1 MRHKYNI
8 ANLMLSALAYKGAI
22 YPGIF
27 SGRLNKNVRVQTGTD
42 YENIPVAPALERY
55 TSGGAPMRTE
65 DHLGRL
71 YFMPVYIGVDGATI
85 EIPHAVISFTSK
97 KTIVETPLVGRNGS
111 VKELIST
118 DDYEI
123 SITGVIESKDRR
135 NYPEVEVKQLQQLYE
150 RNEAVELIC
159 ALGDLLLGDRVQEDQ
174 RSGGNTM
181 IVLKSCRF
189 PAVEAVEYAQVI
201 ELAAVSDQS
210 FELEIE

>member
-27 SGRLNKNVRVQTGTD
+27 SGRLDKNVRVQTGTD
-42 YENIPVAPALERY
+42 YENIPVASPLERY
-55 TSGGAPMRTE
+55 TSGGAPVRAE
-65 DHLGRL
+65 DRLGQL
-71 YFMPVYIGVDGATI
+71 YFMPVYIAVDGTTI

-97 KTIVETPLVGRNGS
+97 KTIVETPLAGRNGS

-135 NYPEVEVKQLQQLYE
+135 NYPEAEVKQLEQLYE

-159 ALGDLLLGDRVQEDQ
+159 ALGDLLLGDRVTEDQ

-201 ELAAVSDQS
+201 ELTAVSDQP

>member
-1 MRHKYNI
+1 
-8 ANLMLSALAYKGAI
+8 MLSALAYKGTI

-27 SGRLNKNVRVQTGTD
+27 SGRLDKNVRVQTGTD
-42 YENIPVAPALERY
+42 YENIPVAPPLERY
-55 TSGGAPMRTE
+55 TSGGAPVRAE
-65 DHLGRL
+65 DRLGQL
-71 YFMPVYIGVDGATI
+71 YFMPVYIAVDGTTI
-85 EIPHAVISFTSK
+85 EIPHAVVSFTSK

-135 NYPEVEVKQLQQLYE
+135 NYPEAEVKQLEQLYE

-159 ALGDLLLGDRVQEDQ
+159 ALGDMLLGD
-174 RSGGNTM
+174 NTM
-181 IVLKSCRF
+181 VVIKSCRF
-189 PAVEAVEYAQVI
+189 PAVKAVEYTQVV
-201 ELAAVSDQS
+201 EFTAVSDQP

>member
-1 MRHKYNI
+1 MKHKYNI
-8 ANLMLSALAYKGAI
+8 ANLLLSTLAYKGVI

-27 SGRLNKNVRVQTGTD
+27 SGRLDRNVRVQTGID
-42 YENIPVAPALERY
+42 YNNIPDAPALERY
-55 TSGGAPMRTE
+55 TSGGAPVRIE

-71 YFMPVYIGVDGATI
+71 YFMPVYIAVDGATI
-85 EIPHAVISFTSK
+85 EIPHAVISFTGK
-97 KTIVETPLVGRNGS
+97 KTIVETPLTGRNSS

-123 SITGVIESKDRR
+123 SITGVIESKDHR
-135 NYPEVEVKQLQQLYE
+135 NYPEVEVKQMSQLFE

-159 ALGDLLLGDRVQEDQ
+159 ALGDLLLGE
-174 RSGGNTM
+174 NTM

-189 PAVEAVEYAQVI
+189 PAVETVEYAQVV
-201 ELAAVSDQS
+201 ELTAVSDRP